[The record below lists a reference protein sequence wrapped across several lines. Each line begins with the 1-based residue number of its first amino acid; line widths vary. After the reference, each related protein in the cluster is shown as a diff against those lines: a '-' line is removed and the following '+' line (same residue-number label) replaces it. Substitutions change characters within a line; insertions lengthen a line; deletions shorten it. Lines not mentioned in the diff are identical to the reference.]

1 MNNARQPLWMF
12 FGGLSII
19 GFLEFVLS
27 GTGILFVQ
35 AYGVGVVAIVCSV
48 FYGALNLVGNRRLHT
63 PIGVT
68 ASVARATDRLDY
80 GMEHGSEIRF
90 DALDAM
96 PLTPERAGQA
106 PYPQTRNR
114 RGPPLLPFVSAR
126 PRGTSAPR

>member
-12 FGGLSII
+12 FGGLAII

-68 ASVARATDRLDY
+68 ASVAGLLI
-80 GMEHGSEIRF
+80 GSITAWSMGAR
-90 DALDAM
+90 
-96 PLTPERAGQA
+96 
-106 PYPQTRNR
+106 
-114 RGPPLLPFVSAR
+114 FVSML
-126 PRGTSAPR
+126 